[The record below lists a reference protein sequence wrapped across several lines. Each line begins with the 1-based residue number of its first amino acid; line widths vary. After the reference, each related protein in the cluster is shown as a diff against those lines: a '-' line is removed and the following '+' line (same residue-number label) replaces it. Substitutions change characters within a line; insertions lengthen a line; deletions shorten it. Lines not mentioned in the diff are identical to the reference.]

1 MEWLV
6 YIANGMYLL
15 SYYMKDILRL
25 RIFTVA
31 AAICLTTYFYFRP
44 EPMMTVVYWNL
55 FFVALNVYQIV
66 RIVGLQIPKRKD
78 VSVGTA
84 DGKRIA
90 LAAVLL
96 VSLAA
101 PAWAGIDEGVAA
113 YKRGDYKLALQEW
126 TPLAEQGHANAQYL
140 IGEMYHEGVGVPQDN
155 AASAIWI
162 LRAAEQGHGDAQYL
176 IGQMY
181 HGGLGVPLDY
191 AEAAL
196 WYRRAG
202 EQGNPGCQF
211 ILGFLYRTG
220 QGVPK
225 DFVQAHFWFSVS
237 AAQGSDA
244 SRKSRERVAKK
255 MTPAQIAEAQRLARE
270 WMEKRRGK

>member
-1 MEWLV
+1 MFSLHREWDVPVVVLHEGHS
-6 YIANGMYLL
+6 APPRPDGGGGDMSGGLFLFPAGADDDGRLL
-15 SYYMKDILRL
+15 EPVLRGAE
-25 RIFTVA
+25 RVSDRADRWITDTEAQGCFRWDGRWQAHRSRRGAARVA
-31 AAICLTTYFYFRP
+31 GGT
-44 EPMMTVVYWNL
+44 
-55 FFVALNVYQIV
+55 
-66 RIVGLQIPKRKD
+66 GL
-78 VSVGTA
+78 
-84 DGKRIA
+84 
-90 LAAVLL
+90 
-96 VSLAA
+96 
-101 PAWAGIDEGVAA
+101 AGIDEGVAA

-155 AASAIWI
+155 AAAAMWI

-211 ILGFLYRTG
+211 ILGFLYSTG